1 MTKKMTGKANT
12 GSVADIS
19 AFIEAADPVSEA
31 QNSPVERPKSEK
43 APKVPS
49 VDKRGVGKPPM
60 ASEEVRSKTV
70 QVKVTEAEYAALK
83 AQAAG
88 VPVST
93 FVRDQM
99 KGKKII

>member
-31 QNSPVERPKSEK
+31 QNSPVERPNSEK
-43 APKVPS
+43 APKAPS

-70 QVKVTEAEYAALK
+70 QVKVTEAEYTALK
-83 AQAAG
+83 VQAAG

-99 KGKKII
+99 KSKKII